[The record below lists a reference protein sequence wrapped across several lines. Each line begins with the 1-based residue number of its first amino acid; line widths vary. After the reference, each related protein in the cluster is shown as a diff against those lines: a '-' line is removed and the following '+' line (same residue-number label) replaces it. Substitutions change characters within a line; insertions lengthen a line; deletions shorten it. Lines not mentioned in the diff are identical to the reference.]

1 MDNKDPWVSYDKVST
16 NSDAFA
22 YVQEIGNDLSDSLE
36 HLNQGSPVRAKGLPT
51 EKYTAGNTND
61 VMEGVHEESF
71 LTQTPSKISRRY
83 SPMSKSEY
91 SGYRPPDPVFLS
103 YNNNQTTNTFLPE
116 PLVKH
121 KNIEDIDKVQV
132 NNKFVVNKLSSA
144 NREAAIAPEALEL
157 INILNPV
164 EAREIQNT
172 TTIQQTVSEKY
183 TSSITPIEVK
193 KVETKTNTIIE
204 KSAPIIIGKPKTL
217 ITYNQVEN
225 NNQINNQSSNNY
237 NSSNIET
244 NTSSLNVNNIS
255 QENIQ
260 NDINQENYQTLNTN
274 NTENTNISSSV
285 LNANNYN
292 ESNTQTNIN
301 QNNVQSNANQINN
314 SENIINNNE
323 SNNVEMSGPI
333 FKNNSNQ
340 INNQASTTLSTIEI
354 KKPVVTPKLSQYTN
368 TIDFNSFV
376 SSTFAEIVDQ
386 KTEQKILSKNNINVR
401 KLVTDINLFLEQNKK
416 EFKNNVSNSVNQ
428 LFSTYSEENL
438 TTLQNSISNTIIN
451 SNNVENLYASVSR
464 VVNEYFSKNQN
475 DFNQSLVAEFV
486 ESFNINLQT
495 QLANLQNNS
504 TAEFNI
510 IQNINSVISDI
521 QNIYESKQ
529 AEIAKVISEVNNDNV
544 LSKVVELANTYQDYQ
559 ALTTQSINNIS
570 SQVNQTNI
578 SELKETFINQVSN
591 VDVKSQTALST
602 FKQEIYGFLYTY
614 LSNSVEQDTLNN
626 VINSVTNSNSV
637 EQVNSVINKFVSS
650 IKTEENSQTVNSLQ
664 YFSNDKY
671 SNIVSGLMIETVENN
686 VLNSLSSLVQNYSNQ
701 DNIQNTLVNQVK
713 SELAE
718 LFTSEVKNTVNKFG
732 LTELKTSI
740 ENVYKS
746 QDINEFKS
754 EFNNV
759 LNKSENSSNS
769 QLISYLNNLL
779 ENNISQYTSKSANVL
794 NETRYAN
801 SVKNLV
807 NENLHNVV
815 SNIVHNLSEVNTYS
829 DNKNISTLLNNIK
842 IINDRLLIN
851 NAENRLQNFNL
862 IQTSIENFLNN
873 TENNYNEKLSQ
884 IKLNTTNISPEI
896 LTNIN
901 VFESLNSD
909 VNNEHLTEVKN
920 IISNTD
926 TQNFN
931 EESNSFFSDVKLYTD
946 LINMK
951 NQITSELD
959 NFVSS
964 TFETIL
970 EVNQSSTLVST
981 QQIVNLVEEAV
992 TSFNTSNVSSQA
1004 ISYIQTVL
1012 QDVKKP
1018 ELYNNTFQLITST
1031 NILEEQVKN
1040 YLLQNNSVLADF
1052 SLQQIINTINQ
1063 PMYSDY
1069 VTFQDIKEVIN
1080 KSTSSSSFGILSE
1093 VKQYINQVNSQ
1104 ENAQFISNLKTYLS
1118 DNQTNNTSVNNVNF
1132 TDQLKY
1138 FISEQNSYSPET
1150 FNQVI
1155 NSVTNKF
1162 ENKSAL
1168 ILNEIINENVSKLN
1182 QVLDTLYSSVT
1193 NNQSKESILNTLSTF
1208 VNNNVSYGDTDNN
1221 FLTEQTNNFKQENSE
1236 FIENLNN
1243 VLLKNNS
1250 IISDDIKNDI
1260 KTQIFNNIS
1269 NQVLAVL
1276 NKNNVSVEELN
1287 TIIKN
1292 TSTVENKT
1300 EEINSYLSKLENIY
1314 QDSSFVNDIKYAQ
1327 SFLNRESVKI
1337 DVVNNSDKLNIENL
1351 DTTIQNVISKNILE
1365 LQKTYV
1371 ISNSTMNKIEEFKNI
1386 VNNANS
1392 LDIVNNFSNEIISS
1406 TFNDSTVNFLD
1417 TVETL
1422 NISSDLK
1429 QQIINQVNSSS
1440 NLTEI
1445 KNTLNSNS
1453 NLFSSLQTFTLEST
1467 LNESLLISN
1476 LINSVNQT
1484 FNSEILNNK
1493 NNVEIYVNIALVE
1506 YLQNKF
1512 TSYQSFPVYKSETY
1526 LESLSKFIESN
1537 VSNPSI
1543 VLNTVKEVAGYA
1555 SGDKA
1560 SINNLIKTV
1569 ENLYQSGT
1577 FNTVQNRQNT
1587 YETFEKNNLEFL
1599 TTVNNTFSDYNV
1611 SEVLTT
1617 LNNLSA
1623 DIVTSAQTNIENITK
1638 STSTSL
1644 DISSVNIQNLDDVK
1658 SLINNIN
1665 EYQNSNNVS
1674 TKEEIILNSVKN
1686 YVANEYVKIN
1696 MLQNLISQATDIKS
1710 VYSYNVQNT
1719 NELNLSQEEEE
1730 SIIQQE
1736 NQEFLNQYT
1745 QQFINEN
1752 LSSSSFAAN
1761 ITRTLANNF
1770 AISNLSTLAVEV
1782 VNNINSLTTSS
1793 EINNYATKLEE
1804 NSFNEAKSILTS
1816 ILNDL
1821 GKTEISQMIINSA
1834 NSVELKNIIQNNFT
1848 NLNTVEKNIAEKTLN
1863 EAFYV
1868 SNRLNEAI
1876 NIFNQD
1882 IKENSLN
1889 ISSYVATQT
1898 LTNLIQNYISEEI
1911 NNSSLSIINNMP
1923 KVDVNQAYTLANVLS
1938 VINKEDVV
1946 NNLLSLNQNTFNNNR
1961 QESSYS
1967 VVSFK
1972 FDQEF
1977 KDTVQNIATSTNT
1990 ENIATELNTFKQE
2003 IFNNAVSTVNEVMNQ
2018 SNTKV
2023 ESYDSVVK
2031 NQTLTVDEKIEN
2043 ILKTFNVALSNQS
2056 LSAQEVKNI
2065 ELVRNYLLNESYKI
2079 ELINQVSSQDS
2090 FVVNKFDQEFRNTVQ
2105 NIVTSTNTENIA
2117 TELNMFKQEIFNN
2130 AISTV
2135 NEIMNQ
2141 SNIKLDSYNTIVE
2154 NKTISVDDKMQVFLK
2169 TFNKALDNQS
2179 LFEENKN
2186 LENIKNYVLNE
2197 SYKIE
2202 FLNRIASQDLFVANK
2217 FDEFE
2222 NEISTKIKQY
2232 LISPS
2237 FVENVNSFRNEIS
2250 RKNSINEVKQYS
2262 SEQKIIILNDV
2273 KSLVSDFISVVKPEY
2288 LNTENLNTINDANSV
2303 EQISNLLTEN
2313 NNQFTTSENSTISNI
2328 INQSSAYYQIV
2339 DSVTSSILNDRNFT
2353 ENTLMQ
2359 KVDNAIYNTV
2369 QNQFNTISTSLI
2381 QNVINKFEQSYAT
2394 TNTFE
2399 ESVSIAS
2406 SIVNNSILNFD
2417 KYFKEVLN
2425 SFKIENIE
2433 EKINNYN
2440 QDVIRTVNTAVQNYD
2455 VSKLLTN
2462 TINENIS
2469 MSQSIVNSDVI
2480 ENINQV
2486 LQENNI
2492 SSSESI
2498 SSKDLI
2504 NNVTSNQLIT
2514 QQIQNTIN
2522 SNTVRNLFNR
2532 SLINEL
2538 TRNTSMLR
2546 TVLSEKTQ
2554 GSQINLN
2561 TEYLNKIYS
2570 SVNNVKS
2577 SVVNDIKNEVEK
2589 IENITLNFENQTNYQ
2604 RSSIQIYD
2612 EVTNRTE
2619 TSLHPGFDKVNLD
2632 EKTYTSETVSNNNEF
2647 KNITVV
2653 KQIDENEDV
2662 QVSNLRIEKVWNQF
2676 VQEEV
2681 NKIVEEVNNSSET
2694 QPQNNVYNNITNVEN
2709 NTTSENSNTSQ
2720 TYIYSGDTN
2729 KSEYYNV
2736 SNKFENINSVNPTG
2750 KSFDKLEKSVQREIV
2765 TEEVIQKIN
2774 YQEITDIVFTRVEQK
2789 LKSYNVTNE
2798 DIILLKHRILTEVA
2812 EYYEKKSKYDQER
2825 TENKLKKEMEN
2836 LFIKFLNS

>member
-16 NSDAFA
+16 SSDAFA

-116 PLVKH
+116 PLAKH
-121 KNIEDIDKVQV
+121 KTVEDIDKVQV
-132 NNKFVVNKLSSA
+132 NNKFVVNKLSSV

-164 EAREIQNT
+164 EAREIQNN
-172 TTIQQTVSEKY
+172 TVTQEITAEKY
-183 TSSITPIEVK
+183 TSTIKPIEVK
-193 KVETKTNTIIE
+193 KLETKTNTIVQ
-204 KSAPIIIGKPKTL
+204 KSDSIVIGKPKTL
-217 ITYNQVEN
+217 IT
-225 NNQINNQSSNNY
+225 NNQISNNKTLENNQS
-237 NSSNIET
+237 
-244 NTSSLNVNNIS
+244 
-255 QENIQ
+255 
-260 NDINQENYQTLNTN
+260 
-274 NTENTNISSSV
+274 TNIS
-285 LNANNYN
+285 N
-292 ESNTQTNIN
+292 EFNEVEATGPAFNKSINQSTNIT
-301 QNNVQSNANQINN
+301 
-314 SENIINNNE
+314 
-323 SNNVEMSGPI
+323 
-333 FKNNSNQ
+333 
-340 INNQASTTLSTIEI
+340 STTLSSIEV
-354 KKPVVTPKLSQYTN
+354 KKPVITPKLSQYTN

-495 QLANLQNNS
+495 QLTNLQNNS

-529 AEIAKVISEVNNDNV
+529 AEIAKVISEVTNENV

-591 VDVKSQTALST
+591 VDIKSQTALST

-637 EQVNSVINKFVSS
+637 EQVNSVINNFVSS

-671 SNIVSGLMIETVENN
+671 SNIVSGLMIEAVENN

-718 LFTSEVKNTVNKFG
+718 SFTSEVKNTVNKFG

-873 TENNYNEKLSQ
+873 TESNYNEKLSQ

-931 EESNSFFSDVKLYTD
+931 EESNSFFSDIKLYTD

-970 EVNQSSTLVST
+970 EVNQNSTLVST

-1118 DNQTNNTSVNNVNF
+1118 DNQTNNTSVNNLNF

-1168 ILNEIINENVSKLN
+1168 ILNEIINENVLKLN
-1182 QVLDTLYSSVT
+1182 QVLNTLYSSVT

-1221 FLTEQTNNFKQENSE
+1221 LLTEQTNNFKQENSD

-1243 VLLKNNS
+1243 VLLKNNNILS
-1250 IISDDIKNDI
+1250 EEIKTDI
-1260 KTQIFNNIS
+1260 KTQIFNNVS
-1269 NQVLAVL
+1269 NQVLSVL
-1276 NKNNVSVEELN
+1276 NKNNVNIEELN
-1287 TIIKN
+1287 TIVQN
-1292 TSTVENKT
+1292 ASTVENKT

-1327 SFLNRESVKI
+1327 SFLNRESIKI

-1406 TFNDSTVNFLD
+1406 TFKDSTVNFLD

-1429 QQIINQVNSSS
+1429 QEIINQVNSSS

-1445 KNTLNSNS
+1445 KNILNSNS
-1453 NLFSSLQTFTLEST
+1453 NLFSSLQAFTLEST
-1467 LNESLLISN
+1467 LNESMLISN

-1493 NNVEIYVNIALVE
+1493 NNVESYVNIALVE

-1512 TSYQSFPVYKSETY
+1512 TSYQSAPVYKSETY

-1543 VLNTVKEVAGYA
+1543 VLNTVKEVAGYT
-1555 SGDKA
+1555 SGDKV

-1569 ENLYQSGT
+1569 DNLYQSGT
-1577 FNTVQNRQNT
+1577 FNTVQNRQNA

-1736 NQEFLNQYT
+1736 NQEFLSQYT
-1745 QQFINEN
+1745 QQIINEN

-1770 AISNLSTLAVEV
+1770 AISNLSTQAVEV

-1882 IKENSLN
+1882 IKENSSN

-1898 LTNLIQNYISEEI
+1898 LTNLIQNYVSEEI

-1923 KVDVNQAYTLANVLS
+1923 KADVNQAFTLANVLS

-2031 NQTLTVDEKIEN
+2031 NKTLTVDEKIEN

-2056 LSAQEVKNI
+2056 LSVQEIKNI
-2065 ELVRNYLLNESYKI
+2065 ELVRSYLLSESYKI

-2117 TELNMFKQEIFNN
+2117 TELNTFKEEVFNN
-2130 AISTV
+2130 ALSIV
-2135 NEIMNQ
+2135 NEVMTQ
-2141 SNIKLDSYNTIVE
+2141 SNTKVESYDSVVQNQTL
-2154 NKTISVDDKMQVFLK
+2154 TVDEKIQNILK
-2169 TFNKALDNQS
+2169 TFNVALRNQTLS
-2179 LFEENKN
+2179 VQE
-2186 LENIKNYVLNE
+2186 IKNIESARNYLLSE

-2202 FLNRIASQDLFVANK
+2202 ALNKISSQDSFVVNK

-2222 NEISTKIKQY
+2222 NEITTKIQQY

-2237 FVENVNSFRNEIS
+2237 FVENVNSFRTQIS
-2250 RKNSINEVKQYS
+2250 QKNSMDDLRQYS
-2262 SEQKIIILNDV
+2262 SQQKNVVLNDV
-2273 KSLVSDFISVVKPEY
+2273 KNLVSDFVSVVNPEY
-2288 LNTENLNTINDANSV
+2288 LTTENLNTINNASSI
-2303 EQISNLLTEN
+2303 EKISNLFKEN
-2313 NNQFTTSENSTISNI
+2313 SNQFTTSENSTISSI
-2328 INQSSAYYQIV
+2328 INQSSAYSQIV
-2339 DSVTSSILNDRNFT
+2339 DSVTNSILNDRNFT

-2399 ESVSIAS
+2399 ESVGIAT
-2406 SIVNNSILNFD
+2406 SIVNNSILSFD

-2561 TEYLNKIYS
+2561 TEYLNKIS
-2570 SVNNVKS
+2570 SAINNVKTS
-2577 SVVNDIKNEVEK
+2577 TVNDVKNEVEK
-2589 IENITLNFENQTNYQ
+2589 IENITLSFENQNNYQ
-2604 RSSIQIYD
+2604 RSNIKIYN
-2612 EVTNRTE
+2612 EVSNKTE
-2619 TSLHPGFDKVNLD
+2619 TSLHPDFDKVSLN
-2632 EKTYTSETVSNNNEF
+2632 ETSNTFENVNNSNDF
-2647 KNITVV
+2647 RNITVV

-2662 QVSNLRIEKVWNQF
+2662 QISNLRIEKVWNKF

-2681 NKIVEEVNNSSET
+2681 SKIVEEVHNSSEYNNQENT
-2694 QPQNNVYNNITNVEN
+2694 YNKQNTTVNQNN
-2709 NTTSENSNTSQ
+2709 NTESF
-2720 TYIYSGDTN
+2720 N
-2729 KSEYYNV
+2729 KSEFNYSSDGGNNTENLTVYNTF
-2736 SNKFENINSVNPTG
+2736 NNQQPGTNTATQETEERINYREVTELVFNRIEE
-2750 KSFDKLEKSVQREIV
+2750 KLKTFNV
-2765 TEEVIQKIN
+2765 TEE
-2774 YQEITDIVFTRVEQK
+2774 
-2789 LKSYNVTNE
+2789 
-2798 DIILLKHRILTEVA
+2798 DIIILRHKILSEVTEI
-2812 EYYEKKSKYDQER
+2812 YEKRSKFDIEKSEEKM
-2825 TENKLKKEMEN
+2825 KKEVQE

>member
-16 NSDAFA
+16 SSDAFA

-51 EKYTAGNTND
+51 EKYTAGNTDD
-61 VMEGVHEESF
+61 VMAGVHEESF
-71 LTQTPSKISRRY
+71 LTQTPSKVSRRY
-83 SPMSKSEY
+83 SPMTKSEY

-103 YNNNQTTNTFLPE
+103 YNNTQNTNTFLPE
-116 PLVKH
+116 PLSKH
-121 KNIEDIDKVQV
+121 KTVEDIDRVQV
-132 NNKFVVNKLSSA
+132 NNKFVVNKLNSVS
-144 NREAAIAPEALEL
+144 RDAAIAPEALEL
-157 INILNPV
+157 INILNPI
-164 EAREIQNT
+164 EAREIQNN
-172 TTIQQTVSEKY
+172 TIVQETISEKY
-183 TSSITPIEVK
+183 TSLITPIEVK
-193 KVETKTNTIIE
+193 RVETKLNTVVQ
-204 KSAPIIIGKPKTL
+204 KTSSIIIGKPKTL
-217 ITYNQVEN
+217 STYNQVN
-225 NNQINNQSSNNY
+225 NNSQNNNQSSN
-237 NSSNIET
+237 T
-244 NTSSLNVNNIS
+244 F
-255 QENIQ
+255 
-260 NDINQENYQTLNTN
+260 
-274 NTENTNISSSV
+274 
-285 LNANNYN
+285 
-292 ESNTQTNIN
+292 
-301 QNNVQSNANQINN
+301 N
-314 SENIINNNE
+314 SENIDSNTSISNINNANQTNTQNSINE
-323 SNNVEMSGPI
+323 NRINENNVNQNNNNLETNVVKNEINNIETAGPV
-333 FKNNSNQ
+333 FKNNSQ
-340 INNQASTTLSTIEI
+340 INNQTSLVSSSIEI
-354 KKPVVTPKLSQYTN
+354 KKPVVTPKISQYTN

-376 SSTFAEIVDQ
+376 SSTFAEIIDQ

-475 DFNQSLVAEFV
+475 DFNQSLVAKFV
-486 ESFNINLQT
+486 ESFNTNLQT
-495 QLANLQNNS
+495 QLTNLQNNS

-529 AEIAKVISEVNNDNV
+529 AEIAKVISEVTNDNV

-578 SELKETFINQVSN
+578 SELRETFIQQVSN

-626 VINSVTNSNSV
+626 LINSVTNSNSV
-637 EQVNSVINKFVSS
+637 EQVNSVINNFVSS

-671 SNIVSGLMIETVENN
+671 SNIVSGLMIEAVENN

-718 LFTSEVKNTVNKFG
+718 SFTSEVKNTVNKFG

-909 VNNEHLTEVKN
+909 VSNEHLTEVKN

-931 EESNSFFSDVKLYTD
+931 EESNSFFSDIKLYTD

-970 EVNQSSTLVST
+970 EVNQNSTLVST

-1040 YLLQNNSVLADF
+1040 YLLENNSVLADF

-1118 DNQTNNTSVNNVNF
+1118 DNQTNNTSVNNVIF

-1208 VNNNVSYGDTDNN
+1208 VNNNVSYGDADNN
-1221 FLTEQTNNFKQENSE
+1221 FLTEQTNNFKQENSD

-1243 VLLKNNS
+1243 VLLKNNNILS
-1250 IISDDIKNDI
+1250 EEIKTDI
-1260 KTQIFNNIS
+1260 KTQIFNNVS
-1269 NQVLAVL
+1269 NQVLSVL
-1276 NKNNVSVEELN
+1276 NKNNVNIEELN
-1287 TIIKN
+1287 TIVQN
-1292 TSTVENKT
+1292 ASTVENKT

-1327 SFLNRESVKI
+1327 SFLNRESIKI

-1429 QQIINQVNSSS
+1429 QQIINQANSSS

-1445 KNTLNSNS
+1445 KNILNSNS
-1453 NLFSSLQTFTLEST
+1453 NLFSSLQAFTLESA
-1467 LNESLLISN
+1467 LNESMLISN

-1493 NNVEIYVNIALVE
+1493 NNVESYVNIALVE

-1512 TSYQSFPVYKSETY
+1512 TSYQSSPVYKSETY

-1555 SGDKA
+1555 SGDKV

-1623 DIVTSAQTNIENITK
+1623 DIITSAQTNIENISK

-1644 DISSVNIQNLDDVK
+1644 DISSVNIQNLDDVR

-1736 NQEFLNQYT
+1736 NQEFLSQYT

-1770 AISNLSTLAVEV
+1770 AISNLSTQAVEV
-1782 VNNINSLTTSS
+1782 VNSINSLTTSS

-1898 LTNLIQNYISEEI
+1898 LTNLIQNYVSEEI
-1911 NNSSLSIINNMP
+1911 NNSSFSIINNMP
-1923 KVDVNQAYTLANVLS
+1923 KADVNQAFTLANVLS

-1967 VVSFK
+1967 LVSFK

-2056 LSAQEVKNI
+2056 LSVQEIKNI
-2065 ELVRNYLLNESYKI
+2065 ELVRSYLLSENYKI
-2079 ELINQVSSQDS
+2079 ELINQVSSQDL
-2090 FVVNKFDQEFRNTVQ
+2090 FVV
-2105 NIVTSTNTENIA
+2105 
-2117 TELNMFKQEIFNN
+2117 
-2130 AISTV
+2130 
-2135 NEIMNQ
+2135 
-2141 SNIKLDSYNTIVE
+2141 
-2154 NKTISVDDKMQVFLK
+2154 
-2169 TFNKALDNQS
+2169 
-2179 LFEENKN
+2179 
-2186 LENIKNYVLNE
+2186 
-2197 SYKIE
+2197 
-2202 FLNRIASQDLFVANK
+2202 NK

-2222 NEISTKIKQY
+2222 NEITTKIQQY

-2237 FVENVNSFRNEIS
+2237 FVENVNSFRTQIS
-2250 RKNSINEVKQYS
+2250 QKNSMDDVRQYS
-2262 SEQKIIILNDV
+2262 SQQKNVVLNDV
-2273 KSLVSDFISVVKPEY
+2273 KNLVSDFVSVVNPEY
-2288 LNTENLNTINDANSV
+2288 LTTENLNTINNASSI
-2303 EQISNLLTEN
+2303 EKISNLFKEN
-2313 NNQFTTSENSTISNI
+2313 NNQFTTSENSTISSI
-2328 INQSSAYYQIV
+2328 INQSSAYSQIV
-2339 DSVTSSILNDRNFT
+2339 DSVTNSILNDRNFT

-2381 QNVINKFEQSYAT
+2381 QNVINKFEKSYAT

-2399 ESVSIAS
+2399 ESVGIAS

-2522 SNTVRNLFNR
+2522 SSTVRNLFNR

-2538 TRNTSMLR
+2538 TRNTSVLR

-2561 TEYLNKIYS
+2561 TEYLNKIS
-2570 SVNNVKS
+2570 SAINNVKTS
-2577 SVVNDIKNEVEK
+2577 TVNDVKNEVEK
-2589 IENITLNFENQTNYQ
+2589 IENITLSFENQNNYQ
-2604 RSSIQIYD
+2604 RSNIKIYN
-2612 EVTNRTE
+2612 EVSNKTE
-2619 TSLHPGFDKVNLD
+2619 TSLHPDFDKVSLN
-2632 EKTYTSETVSNNNEF
+2632 ETSNTVENVNNSNDF
-2647 KNITVV
+2647 RNITVV
-2653 KQIDENEDV
+2653 KQINENEDV
-2662 QVSNLRIEKVWNQF
+2662 KISNLRIEKVWNKF

-2681 NKIVEEVNNSSET
+2681 SKIVEEVHNSSESNK
-2694 QPQNNVYNNITNVEN
+2694 QENIHNEQ
-2709 NTTSENSNTSQ
+2709 NTTVNQNSRTENF
-2720 TYIYSGDTN
+2720 N
-2729 KSEYYNV
+2729 KSEYSYHSGDVNNTENLSVYNTF
-2736 SNKFENINSVNPTG
+2736 NNQQPGTNTTTQETEERINYREVTELVFSRIE
-2750 KSFDKLEKSVQREIV
+2750 DKLKTFSV
-2765 TEEVIQKIN
+2765 TEEDIIILKHKILSEVTEIYEKRSHFDIQKS
-2774 YQEITDIVFTRVEQK
+2774 E
-2789 LKSYNVTNE
+2789 
-2798 DIILLKHRILTEVA
+2798 
-2812 EYYEKKSKYDQER
+2812 EKM
-2825 TENKLKKEMEN
+2825 KKEVQD

>member
-16 NSDAFA
+16 SSDAFA

-51 EKYTAGNTND
+51 EKYTAGNTDD
-61 VMEGVHEESF
+61 VMAGVHEESF
-71 LTQTPSKISRRY
+71 LTQTPSKVSRRY
-83 SPMSKSEY
+83 SPMTKSEY

-103 YNNNQTTNTFLPE
+103 YNNTQNTNTFLPE
-116 PLVKH
+116 PLSKH
-121 KNIEDIDKVQV
+121 KTVEDIDKVQV
-132 NNKFVVNKLSSA
+132 NNKFVVNKLNSVS
-144 NREAAIAPEALEL
+144 REAAIAPEALEL
-157 INILNPV
+157 INILNPI
-164 EAREIQNT
+164 EAREIQNN
-172 TTIQQTVSEKY
+172 TIVQETVSQKY
-183 TSSITPIEVK
+183 TSIITPIEVK
-193 KVETKTNTIIE
+193 KVETKLNTVVQ
-204 KSAPIIIGKPKTL
+204 KTSSIIIGKPKTL
-217 ITYNQVEN
+217 STYSQVNNNSQNDNQSIKTFNSENIDSNTSISTINNVNQTNAQNSINENSINEN
-225 NNQINNQSSNNY
+225 NVNQNNNNLETNVVKNEINNIETAGPVFKNNSQINNQ
-237 NSSNIET
+237 
-244 NTSSLNVNNIS
+244 TSLV
-255 QENIQ
+255 
-260 NDINQENYQTLNTN
+260 
-274 NTENTNISSSV
+274 SSS
-285 LNANNYN
+285 
-292 ESNTQTNIN
+292 
-301 QNNVQSNANQINN
+301 
-314 SENIINNNE
+314 
-323 SNNVEMSGPI
+323 
-333 FKNNSNQ
+333 
-340 INNQASTTLSTIEI
+340 IEI
-354 KKPVVTPKLSQYTN
+354 KKPVVTPKISQYTN
-368 TIDFNSFV
+368 TIDFNSFI
-376 SSTFAEIVDQ
+376 SSTFAEIIDQ

-416 EFKNNVSNSVNQ
+416 EFKSNVSNSVNQ
-428 LFSTYSEENL
+428 FFSTYSDENL
-438 TTLQNSISNTIIN
+438 TILQNSIIN
-451 SNNVENLYASVSR
+451 SITSSNNIENLNTSVSKM
-464 VVNEYFSKNQN
+464 VNEHFSKNQN
-475 DFNQSLVAEFV
+475 EFNQSLVSEFV
-486 ESFNINLQT
+486 DSFNTNLQI
-495 QLANLQNNS
+495 QLTNLQNNS
-504 TAEFNI
+504 KSELSI
-510 IQNINSVISDI
+510 VQNVNNSISNVK
-521 QNIYESKQ
+521 NIYESKQ
-529 AEIAKVISEVNNDNV
+529 AEIQKIISEVNNENT
-544 LSKVVELANTYQDYQ
+544 LSKVVELANTYQSYQ
-559 ALTTQSINNIS
+559 SLTTQSLINIS
-570 SQVNQTNI
+570 SQINQTNI
-578 SELKETFINQVSN
+578 TQLKEIFNQQVSN
-591 VDVKSQTALST
+591 VNTKSETALT
-602 FKQEIYGFLYTY
+602 NFKQEMYGFLYTY
-614 LSNSVEQDTLNN
+614 ISGSVDQETLNN

-637 EQVNSVINKFVSS
+637 EQVNSVINNFVSS
-650 IKTEENSQTVNSLQ
+650 IKTEENSQAVNSLQ

-671 SNIVSGLMIETVENN
+671 SNIVSGLMIEAVENN

-718 LFTSEVKNTVNKFG
+718 SFTSEVKYTVNKFG
-732 LTELKTSI
+732 LTELKKSI

-862 IQTSIENFLNN
+862 IQTSIDNFLNN

-909 VNNEHLTEVKN
+909 VNNEHFTEVKN

-931 EESNSFFSDVKLYTD
+931 EESKQFIQETKTFTD

-970 EVNQSSTLVST
+970 EINQNSTLVST

-1004 ISYIQTVL
+1004 ISYIKTVL
-1012 QDVKKP
+1012 QDAKKP

-1063 PMYSDY
+1063 PIYSDY
-1069 VTFQDIKEVIN
+1069 VTFQDIKDVIN
-1080 KSTSSSSFGILSE
+1080 KSTSTSSFGILSE
-1093 VKQYINQVNSQ
+1093 VKQYINQANSQ
-1104 ENAQFISNLKTYLS
+1104 ENAQFIFKLKTYLAE
-1118 DNQTNNTSVNNVNF
+1118 NQTNNTSVSNVNF
-1132 TDQLKY
+1132 TDELKY

-1168 ILNEIINENVSKLN
+1168 ILNEVINENVSKLN

-1193 NNQSKESILNTLSTF
+1193 NNQTKESILNTLSTF

-1221 FLTEQTNNFKQENSE
+1221 FLTEQTNNFKQENSD

-1243 VLLKNNS
+1243 VLLKNNNILS
-1250 IISDDIKNDI
+1250 EEIKTDI
-1260 KTQIFNNIS
+1260 KTQIFNNVS
-1269 NQVLAVL
+1269 NQVLSVL
-1276 NKNNVSVEELN
+1276 NKNNVNIEEIN
-1287 TIIKN
+1287 TIVQN
-1292 TSTVENKT
+1292 ASTVENKT

-1327 SFLNRESVKI
+1327 SFLNIESVKI

-1351 DTTIQNVISKNILE
+1351 DTTIQNVISKNIFE

-1417 TVETL
+1417 TIETL

-1445 KNTLNSNS
+1445 KNILNSNS
-1453 NLFSSLQTFTLEST
+1453 NLFSSLQAFTLEST
-1467 LNESLLISN
+1467 LDESMLISN

-1484 FNSEILNNK
+1484 FNREILNNK
-1493 NNVEIYVNIALVE
+1493 NNMESYVNIALVE

-1512 TSYQSFPVYKSETY
+1512 TSYQASPVYKSETY

-1555 SGDKA
+1555 SGDKV

-1569 ENLYQSGT
+1569 DNLYQSGT
-1577 FNTVQNRQNT
+1577 FNTVQNRQNA

-1644 DISSVNIQNLDDVK
+1644 DISSVNIQNLDEVK

-1719 NELNLSQEEEE
+1719 NELNLSQEEEK

-1736 NQEFLNQYT
+1736 NQEFLSQYT

-1761 ITRTLANNF
+1761 VTRTLANNF
-1770 AISNLSTLAVEV
+1770 AISNLSTQAVEV
-1782 VNNINSLTTSS
+1782 VNNINSSTTSS

-1804 NSFNEAKSILTS
+1804 YSFNEAKSILTN

-1876 NIFNQD
+1876 NIFNED
-1882 IKENSLN
+1882 IKENSPN

-1898 LTNLIQNYISEEI
+1898 LTNLIQNYVSEEI
-1911 NNSSLSIINNMP
+1911 NNGSLSIINNMP
-1923 KVDVNQAYTLANVLS
+1923 KSDVNQAFTLANVLS

-1990 ENIATELNTFKQE
+1990 ENTATELNTFKQE

-2031 NQTLTVDEKIEN
+2031 NKTLTVDEKIEN

-2056 LSAQEVKNI
+2056 LSVQEIKKI
-2065 ELVRNYLLNESYKI
+2065 ELVRNYLLSESYKI

-2090 FVVNKFDQEFRNTVQ
+2090 FVVNKFD
-2105 NIVTSTNTENIA
+2105 
-2117 TELNMFKQEIFNN
+2117 
-2130 AISTV
+2130 
-2135 NEIMNQ
+2135 
-2141 SNIKLDSYNTIVE
+2141 
-2154 NKTISVDDKMQVFLK
+2154 
-2169 TFNKALDNQS
+2169 
-2179 LFEENKN
+2179 
-2186 LENIKNYVLNE
+2186 
-2197 SYKIE
+2197 
-2202 FLNRIASQDLFVANK
+2202 
-2217 FDEFE
+2217 EFE
-2222 NEISTKIKQY
+2222 NEITTKIQQY

-2237 FVENVNSFRNEIS
+2237 FVENVNSFRTQIS
-2250 RKNSINEVKQYS
+2250 QKNSMDDVRQYS
-2262 SEQKIIILNDV
+2262 SQQNTIILNDV
-2273 KSLVSDFISVVKPEY
+2273 KNLVSNFVSVVKPEY
-2288 LNTENLNTINDANSV
+2288 LNTENLNTINNATSI
-2303 EQISNLLTEN
+2303 EQISNLLSEN
-2313 NNQFTTSENSTISNI
+2313 NNQFSSSENSTISNI
-2328 INQSSAYYQIV
+2328 INQSTFYSQIV
-2339 DSVTSSILNDRNFT
+2339 ESVSNSIFNDKNFT
-2353 ENTLMQ
+2353 QNTLLQ
-2359 KVDNAIYNTV
+2359 KVDNAVYNVV
-2369 QNQFNTISTSLI
+2369 QNQFNLISTSLV
-2381 QNVINKFEQSYAT
+2381 QNIINDFKQSYQS
-2394 TNTFE
+2394 TNTLKE
-2399 ESVSIAS
+2399 NTDITS
-2406 SIVNNSILNFD
+2406 SLVNNYMNSLD
-2417 KYFKEVLN
+2417 TYFNETLN
-2425 SFKIENIE
+2425 SFKIDNIQ
-2433 EKINNYN
+2433 EKISNYN
-2440 QDVIRTVNTAVQNYD
+2440 QDVINTVNNAVQNYD

-2462 TINENIS
+2462 TLSENIS
-2469 MSQSIVNSDVI
+2469 MNQSILNSEVI
-2480 ENINQV
+2480 ENINQI

-2492 SSSESI
+2492 SSSENT
-2498 SSKDLI
+2498 SSKDVI
-2504 NNVTSNQLIT
+2504 NNVTSNQLVT

-2522 SNTVRNLFNR
+2522 SSTVKNLFNR
-2532 SLINEL
+2532 SVINEL
-2538 TRNTSMLR
+2538 TRNTSTLR
-2546 TVLSEKTQ
+2546 TLLLENMQ
-2554 GSQINLN
+2554 GSEINLN
-2561 TEYLNKIYS
+2561 TAYINKIYS
-2570 SVNNVKS
+2570 SANDVKN
-2577 SVVNDIKNEVEK
+2577 SVVNDTKNEIEK
-2589 IENITLNFENQTNYQ
+2589 IQNITLNFENQLKYQ
-2604 RSSIQIYD
+2604 RSNIKIFN
-2612 EVTNRTE
+2612 EVSNNSE
-2619 TSLHPGFDKVNLD
+2619 ASLHPDFD
-2632 EKTYTSETVSNNNEF
+2632 TVSLNETSSVVENVNNNNDF
-2647 KNITVV
+2647 RNITVV
-2653 KQIDENEDV
+2653 KQINENEDV
-2662 QVSNLRIEKVWNQF
+2662 QISNLRIEKIWNKF

-2681 NKIVEEVNNSSET
+2681 SKIVEEVHN
-2694 QPQNNVYNNITNVEN
+2694 
-2709 NTTSENSNTSQ
+2709 TSESTVHENIYNESNTVINNNQKTENLNTSEHKFISNNSNTYENVNNYNS
-2720 TYIYSGDTN
+2720 YIN
-2729 KSEYYNV
+2729 PQPN
-2736 SNKFENINSVNPTG
+2736 NIII
-2750 KSFDKLEKSVQREIV
+2750 DREV
-2765 TEEVIQKIN
+2765 EERIK
-2774 YQEITDIVFTRVEQK
+2774 YKEITEVVFSKIEQK
-2789 LKSYNVTNE
+2789 LKTYNVTID
-2798 DIILLKHRILTEVA
+2798 DIIILKHKILSEVT
-2812 EYYEKKSKYDQER
+2812 EYYEKRSKIDIEKSEK
-2825 TENKLKKEMEN
+2825 NIKKEMQE

>member
-16 NSDAFA
+16 SSDAFA

-83 SPMSKSEY
+83 SPLSKSEY

-103 YNNNQTTNTFLPE
+103 YNNSQTTNTFLPE
-116 PLVKH
+116 PLAKH
-121 KNIEDIDKVQV
+121 KTVEDIDRVQV
-132 NNKFVVNKLSSA
+132 NNRFVVNKLTSTT
-144 NREAAIAPEALEL
+144 REAAISPEALEL
-157 INILNPV
+157 INILSPV
-164 EAREIQNT
+164 ESREIQNNLITQET
-172 TTIQQTVSEKY
+172 TVEKY
-183 TSSITPIEVK
+183 TSTIKPIEVK
-193 KVETKTNTIIE
+193 KVETKTNTIVQ
-204 KSAPIIIGKPKTL
+204 KSDSIVIGKPKTL
-217 ITYNQVEN
+217 IT
-225 NNQINNQSSNNY
+225 NNQISNNKTLENNQS
-237 NSSNIET
+237 
-244 NTSSLNVNNIS
+244 
-255 QENIQ
+255 
-260 NDINQENYQTLNTN
+260 
-274 NTENTNISSSV
+274 TNIS
-285 LNANNYN
+285 N
-292 ESNTQTNIN
+292 EFNEVEATGPTFNKSINQSTNIT
-301 QNNVQSNANQINN
+301 
-314 SENIINNNE
+314 
-323 SNNVEMSGPI
+323 
-333 FKNNSNQ
+333 
-340 INNQASTTLSTIEI
+340 STTLSSIEV
-354 KKPVVTPKLSQYTN
+354 KKPVITPKLSQYTN

-416 EFKNNVSNSVNQ
+416 EFKNNISNSVNQ
-428 LFSTYSEENL
+428 FFSTYSEENFA
-438 TTLQNSISNTIIN
+438 TLQNSISNTIIN

-475 DFNQSLVAEFV
+475 DFNQSLVAKFV
-486 ESFNINLQT
+486 ESFNTNLQT
-495 QLANLQNNS
+495 QLTNLQNNS

-529 AEIAKVISEVNNDNV
+529 AEIAKVISEVTNENV

-591 VDVKSQTALST
+591 VDIKSQTALST

-614 LSNSVEQDTLNN
+614 LSNSVEQNTLNN

-637 EQVNSVINKFVSS
+637 EQVNSVINNFVSS

-671 SNIVSGLMIETVENN
+671 SNIVSGLMIEAVENN

-701 DNIQNTLVNQVK
+701 DNIQNTLVNQIK

-718 LFTSEVKNTVNKFG
+718 SFTSEVKNTVNKFG

-759 LNKSENSSNS
+759 LNKSENSSNF

-873 TENNYNEKLSQ
+873 TESNYNEKLSQ

-896 LTNIN
+896 ITNIN

-964 TFETIL
+964 TFETLL
-970 EVNQSSTLVST
+970 EVNQNSTLVST

-1104 ENAQFISNLKTYLS
+1104 KNAQFISNLKTYLS

-1221 FLTEQTNNFKQENSE
+1221 FLTEQTNNFKQENSD

-1243 VLLKNNS
+1243 VLLKNNNILS
-1250 IISDDIKNDI
+1250 EEIKTDI
-1260 KTQIFNNIS
+1260 KTQIFNNVS
-1269 NQVLAVL
+1269 NQVLSVL
-1276 NKNNVSVEELN
+1276 NKNNVNIEELN
-1287 TIIKN
+1287 TIVQN
-1292 TSTVENKT
+1292 ASTVENKT

-1314 QDSSFVNDIKYAQ
+1314 QDSSFINDIKYAQ
-1327 SFLNRESVKI
+1327 SFLNTESVKI

-1392 LDIVNNFSNEIISS
+1392 LNIVNNFSNEIISS

-1429 QQIINQVNSSS
+1429 QQIINQVKSSS

-1445 KNTLNSNS
+1445 KNILNSNS
-1453 NLFSSLQTFTLEST
+1453 NLFSNLQAFTLEST
-1467 LNESLLISN
+1467 LNESMLISN

-1493 NNVEIYVNIALVE
+1493 NNVESYVNIALVE

-1512 TSYQSFPVYKSETY
+1512 TSYQSSPVYKSETY

-1543 VLNTVKEVAGYA
+1543 VLNTVKEVAGYT
-1555 SGDKA
+1555 SGDKV

-1569 ENLYQSGT
+1569 DNLYQSGT

-1623 DIVTSAQTNIENITK
+1623 DIITSAQTNIENITK

-1686 YVANEYVKIN
+1686 YVANEYVKIS

-1736 NQEFLNQYT
+1736 NQEFLSQYT

-1770 AISNLSTLAVEV
+1770 AISNLSTQAVEV
-1782 VNNINSLTTSS
+1782 VNDINSLTTSS

-1804 NSFNEAKSILTS
+1804 YSFNEAKSILTN

-1821 GKTEISQMIINSA
+1821 GKTEIFQMIINSA

-1882 IKENSLN
+1882 IKENSPN

-1898 LTNLIQNYISEEI
+1898 LTNLIQNYVSEEI

-1923 KVDVNQAYTLANVLS
+1923 KADVNQAFTLANVLS

-2056 LSAQEVKNI
+2056 LSVQEIKNI
-2065 ELVRNYLLNESYKI
+2065 ELVRSYLLSESYKI

-2090 FVVNKFDQEFRNTVQ
+2090 FDVNKFDQEFRNTVQ
-2105 NIVTSTNTENIA
+2105 NIATSTNTENIA
-2117 TELNMFKQEIFNN
+2117 TELNTFKEEVFNN
-2130 AISTV
+2130 ALSTV
-2135 NEIMNQ
+2135 NEVMTQ
-2141 SNIKLDSYNTIVE
+2141 SNTKVESYDSVVQNQTL
-2154 NKTISVDDKMQVFLK
+2154 TVDEKIQNILK
-2169 TFNKALDNQS
+2169 TFNVALRNQTLS
-2179 LFEENKN
+2179 VQE
-2186 LENIKNYVLNE
+2186 IKNIESARNYLLSE

-2202 FLNRIASQDLFVANK
+2202 ALNKISSQDSFVVNK

-2222 NEISTKIKQY
+2222 NEITTKIQQY

-2237 FVENVNSFRNEIS
+2237 FVENVNSFRTQIS
-2250 RKNSINEVKQYS
+2250 QKNSMDDLRQYS
-2262 SEQKIIILNDV
+2262 SQQKNVVLNDV
-2273 KSLVSDFISVVKPEY
+2273 KNLVSDFVSVVNPEY
-2288 LNTENLNTINDANSV
+2288 LTTENLNTINNASSI
-2303 EQISNLLTEN
+2303 EKISNLFKEN
-2313 NNQFTTSENSTISNI
+2313 NNQFTTSENSTISSI
-2328 INQSSAYYQIV
+2328 INQSSAYSQIV
-2339 DSVTSSILNDRNFT
+2339 DSVTNSILNDRNFT

-2399 ESVSIAS
+2399 ESVGIAS

-2486 LQENNI
+2486 FQENNI

-2538 TRNTSMLR
+2538 TRNTSVLR

-2561 TEYLNKIYS
+2561 TEYLNKIS
-2570 SVNNVKS
+2570 SAINNVKTS
-2577 SVVNDIKNEVEK
+2577 TVNDVKNEVEK
-2589 IENITLNFENQTNYQ
+2589 IENITLSFENQNNYQ
-2604 RSSIQIYD
+2604 RSNIKIYN
-2612 EVTNRTE
+2612 EVSNKTE
-2619 TSLHPGFDKVNLD
+2619 TSLHPDFDKVSLND
-2632 EKTYTSETVSNNNEF
+2632 TSNTVENVNNNNDF
-2647 KNITVV
+2647 RNITVV
-2653 KQIDENEDV
+2653 KQINENEDV
-2662 QVSNLRIEKVWNQF
+2662 QISNLRIEKVWNKF

-2681 NKIVEEVNNSSET
+2681 SKIVEEVHN
-2694 QPQNNVYNNITNVEN
+2694 
-2709 NTTSENSNTSQ
+2709 TSESTVHENIYNESITVINNNQKTENLNTSEHKFISNNSNTYENVNNYNS
-2720 TYIYSGDTN
+2720 YIN
-2729 KSEYYNV
+2729 PQPN
-2736 SNKFENINSVNPTG
+2736 NIII
-2750 KSFDKLEKSVQREIV
+2750 DREV
-2765 TEEVIQKIN
+2765 EERIK
-2774 YQEITDIVFTRVEQK
+2774 YKEITEVVFSKIEQK
-2789 LKSYNVTNE
+2789 LKTYNVTTD
-2798 DIILLKHRILTEVA
+2798 DIIILKHKILSEVT
-2812 EYYEKKSKYDQER
+2812 EYYEKRSKIDIEKSEK
-2825 TENKLKKEMEN
+2825 NIKKEMQE